1 MLTERLCFQ
10 KGVGCSEWRWGPHT
24 RTQTHCQDCQL
35 YSGQSPFLNKMHVNL
50 FSVHIS
56 CVHSFGWNKLGY
68 FRNWFYP
75 WGSFCLSFQDSNC
88 LLTGGND
95 KLLRIY
101 DLSDTQAGK
110 WMWELNDGEKEKH
123 VVIFCGAE
131 YILRHTFHYWN
142 FKIVLSFLYPSAPQE
157 ISGHT
162 SAIKKALW
170 CNNDKQIL
178 SAAEDKTIRS
188 VMLHDSCSDL
198 NFSVQK
204 LKKKIFFN
212 YLHLSRLWD
221 RTSME
226 EVKTL
231 TFDTSVSSMEYVADG
246 EILVITYGKTIA
258 FYNALRFI
266 LFLLLI
272 YCLSTSMGKICQEGC
287 KNFLLR

>member
-1 MLTERLCFQ
+1 M
-10 KGVGCSEWRWGPHT
+10 KPVG
-24 RTQTHCQDCQL
+24 
-35 YSGQSPFLNKMHVNL
+35 
-50 FSVHIS
+50 
-56 CVHSFGWNKLGY
+56 
-68 FRNWFYP
+68 
-75 WGSFCLSFQDSNC
+75 LSFQDSNC

-110 WMWELNDGEKEKH
+110 WMWELNDGGEKKN
-123 VVIFCGAE
+123 VVISCGAE
-131 YILRHTFHYWN
+131 YIL
-142 FKIVLSFLYPSAPQE
+142 KIVLSFLYPSAPQE

-198 NFSVQK
+198 SFSVQK
-204 LKKKIFFN
+204 WKKTPTN
-212 YLHLSRLWD
+212 YLRLSRLWD

-246 EILVITYGKTIA
+246 EILVITYGKIIA
-258 FYNALRFI
+258 FYDALRFI
-266 LFLLLI
+266 LLLII
-272 YCLSTSMGKICQEGC
+272 YCLSTNMGKICQGSSKSFHWDSMSVAQESLSC
-287 KNFLLR
+287 